1 MDTPTPRKT
10 SPNPLVEGD
19 CREWSKGF
27 APQTRMYTPPG
38 WADITHYAY
47 AVYQK
52 RLSNNAKLL
61 GSLCSFAVMG
71 VPLGVLSAFADNP
84 QTETRKNH

>member
-1 MDTPTPRKT
+1 M
-10 SPNPLVEGD
+10 G
-19 CREWSKGF
+19 
-27 APQTRMYTPPG
+27 
-38 WADITHYAY
+38 
-47 AVYQK
+47 
-52 RLSNNAKLL
+52 LSNNAKLL